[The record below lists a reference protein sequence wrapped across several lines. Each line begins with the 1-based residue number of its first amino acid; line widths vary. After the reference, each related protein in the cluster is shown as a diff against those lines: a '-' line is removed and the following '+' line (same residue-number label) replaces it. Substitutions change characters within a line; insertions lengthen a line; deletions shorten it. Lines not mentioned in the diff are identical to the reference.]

1 MDAKNVIKHGDE
13 NFQKSIKNLPESAW
27 TNGFVTGTWT
37 LKDVLAHIASY
48 ELILVDVLK
57 KTLDPKAET
66 PHVEKR
72 ISLENNV
79 FNAEE
84 TKSRKDKSYQ
94 EILKEYTQASQQAL
108 DLIDKFSPEQLRQPG
123 LLSWYKVDF
132 SLDDYIVLR
141 NYGHKRHHATQ
152 IKLFRQRRGNH

>member
-1 MDAKNVIKHGDE
+1 MSGKKHAKPATLSGPMSFAAPSNPMVILWKTWIKALESKRNTSRMDAKNVIKHGDE

-79 FNAEE
+79 
-84 TKSRKDKSYQ
+84 
-94 EILKEYTQASQQAL
+94 
-108 DLIDKFSPEQLRQPG
+108 
-123 LLSWYKVDF
+123 
-132 SLDDYIVLR
+132 
-141 NYGHKRHHATQ
+141 
-152 IKLFRQRRGNH
+152 